1 MTAGQQLQ
9 YGLLLPHF
17 GSYATR
23 AAVLDGARRAEQLGF
38 DSVWVRDHLV
48 YHPHAHEDPDRTH
61 IDPLVTLAAVAGV
74 TERLILGAGTLIPH
88 RHPIHTALLL
98 GSLERLAGPG
108 RVIAAFGIGAFGH
121 EFEAI
126 GMGGLDRRDL
136 IEEQIRLMRRLL
148 TGEEIDVHEGR
159 FYSFTKVAIQPV
171 PADGGGV
178 PLWYGGSSPAAVR
191 RAAEYC
197 DGWLASRTPRR
208 DLRKRVAR
216 LARFAEEHNRPQLPV
231 GVIPYVSPAPTVEE
245 GTKAFNLPALFA
257 DSARMYELPASGAFT
272 SLEEL
277 DGAAIAGP
285 ADVIVEHVR
294 AYQAEGVSHF
304 VFDLRARFR
313 DWSECLE
320 MLGTEVLPTL
330 RRENGESPGSGP
342 SA

>member
-1 MTAGQQLQ
+1 MHAQLQ

-23 AAVLDGARRAEQLGF
+23 SAILDGARRAEELGF

-98 GSLERLAGPG
+98 GSLERVAGPR
-108 RVIAAFGIGAFGH
+108 RVIAAFGIGAFAH

-148 TGEEIDVHEGR
+148 TGEEIASHEGK
-159 FYSFTKVAIQPV
+159 FYNFTDVAIQPV
-171 PADGGGV
+171 PAGGQGV

-216 LARFAEEHNRPQLPV
+216 LTRFAEEHNRPTLPV
-231 GVIPYVSPAPTVEE
+231 GVIPYVSPAHTVEE
-245 GTKAFNLPALFA
+245 GARAFNLPALFA
-257 DSARMYELPASGAFT
+257 DSARMYELPAAGAF
-272 SLEEL
+272 SALDEL

-294 AYQAEGVSHF
+294 SYQEAGVSHF
-304 VFDLRARFR
+304 VFDLRARFA
-313 DWSECLE
+313 DWFECLE
-320 MLGTEVLPTL
+320 MLGSQVLPEL
-330 RRENGESPGSGP
+330 RRGDDQPQGSG
-342 SA
+342 ADA